1 MRKVINEEEL
11 KLKMHEAINLL
22 CTPVK
27 KTLGPKGSNIIID
40 HSTLSPFITNDG
52 VTIASNIESDDPIIN
67 TILELAKEASIKTNE
82 TVGDGTTTTLV
93 LLESLYNAGEKL
105 IKEGV
110 NPLILKKELN
120 NCLEIIIP
128 KIIASSDKPRLSAL
142 KSIATIASNSKEI
155 GTNLIKAYQKVGSS
169 NIYLEESLNETTTI
183 THTKGYVFDTLLA
196 SPYFLKS
203 LESKLIKEPYVLIT
217 NEEINTTEEISSI
230 LEFIMENKEN
240 LIIIAKD
247 YDSYFVNTILNLFL
261 ENKANIMLLKSP
273 GYGLEELA
281 ILEDIAT
288 ISKGKIMNTSYSP
301 VNLGKIPQALITK
314 NETNFN
320 FIPSKEI
327 MEYLKTIR
335 DSTLS
340 SKRTSMLKNG
350 FITFSI
356 GSPTL
361 TEAKEKKMRYED
373 ALWALKMA
381 KDGVIPGSGL
391 ILAKISY
398 ELNNE
403 NYGATLLKKALQ
415 APLTQIL
422 TNAALEPAPI
432 LEQLKN
438 NGFTTIFNVKS
449 NQFEAL
455 STTSVIDPT
464 IVVITALKNAVSIAS
479 MLLTTTSL
487 IINEQPPNLSL
498 DNFNI

>member
-1 MRKVINEEEL
+1 
-11 KLKMHEAINLL
+11 
-22 CTPVK
+22 
-27 KTLGPKGSNIIID
+27 
-40 HSTLSPFITNDG
+40 
-52 VTIASNIESDDPIIN
+52 
-67 TILELAKEASIKTNE
+67 
-82 TVGDGTTTTLV
+82 
-93 LLESLYNAGEKL
+93 
-105 IKEGV
+105 
-110 NPLILKKELN
+110 
-120 NCLEIIIP
+120 
-128 KIIASSDKPRLSAL
+128 
-142 KSIATIASNSKEI
+142 
-155 GTNLIKAYQKVGSS
+155 
-169 NIYLEESLNETTTI
+169 
-183 THTKGYVFDTLLA
+183 
-196 SPYFLKS
+196 
-203 LESKLIKEPYVLIT
+203 
-217 NEEINTTEEISSI
+217 
-230 LEFIMENKEN
+230 
-240 LIIIAKD
+240 
-247 YDSYFVNTILNLFL
+247 
-261 ENKANIMLLKSP
+261 MLLKSP